1 MLNVAEKRLV
11 NFSSSPHKKMR
22 STGERCYIGALWSKP
37 LPTAMEKMIDQV
49 NINYLMISK

>member
-11 NFSSSPHKKMR
+11 NFSSSPHKKMQ
-22 STGERCYIGALWSKP
+22 STGERCYISALWSKP